1 MPTPIPPLHPRPL
14 LTVRRAATAFVTLAA
29 LLALVALPAGAGA
42 DSGDPPATAPAATD
56 ATPELLGGALTV
68 PDGGVVPIGLLVPDD
83 TLDPRLLTLE
93 LSGAEW
99 NRAAMRLE
107 QMLARRTTL
116 ERRIGATRAGVEA
129 TTTELRDVTAE
140 LDRARR
146 ERRHLAAT
154 ATNVDA
160 LLADRAVHRF
170 VGLGSAD
177 PVIDPGPDLDARRQA
192 ELLDT
197 VQADLLDRRAE
208 LRRRAASIDGEIE
221 ALVARRRALATE
233 RAAARSRLEE
243 LLAERAEVNA
253 ALPGLVDAA
262 RWTRRRAVVAG
273 TDLPLVALDAYLE
286 AADRQAEA
294 EPTCGLAWW
303 QLAAIARVES
313 RHGRLGP
320 ADLGPDGR
328 VSPPIVGI
336 ALDGSSGV
344 RRVVDTDGGAL
355 DGDPV
360 LDRALGPFQF
370 IPETWTR
377 WAVDGDG
384 DGRLDV
390 QDVDD
395 AAATAARY
403 LCRLGGRLDTT
414 GGWRRAVLGY
424 NASTAYL
431 ELVDLYAGRYRRAL
445 GSALAA

>member
-1 MPTPIPPLHPRPL
+1 
-14 LTVRRAATAFVTLAA
+14 
-29 LLALVALPAGAGA
+29 
-42 DSGDPPATAPAATD
+42 
-56 ATPELLGGALTV
+56 
-68 PDGGVVPIGLLVPDD
+68 
-83 TLDPRLLTLE
+83 
-93 LSGAEW
+93 
-99 NRAAMRLE
+99 
-107 QMLARRTTL
+107 MLARRTTL
-116 ERRIGATRAGVEA
+116 ERRVGATRAEVE
-129 TTTELRDVTAE
+129 TTTSELRDVTAE

-154 ATNVDA
+154 AADVDA

-197 VQADLLDRRAE
+197 VQADLLARRAE
-208 LRRRAASIDGEIE
+208 LRRRAASIDGEIDE
-221 ALVARRRALATE
+221 LAARRRALATD

-243 LLAERAEVNA
+243 LAAESVEVEA

-262 RWTRRRAVVAG
+262 RRARRGAVVAG
-273 TDLPLVALDAYLE
+273 TDLPLVAVDAYLK
-286 AADRQAEA
+286 AADRQAGVA
-294 EPTCGLAWW
+294 PACGVAWW

-336 ALDGSSGV
+336 ALDGSAGV

-360 LDRALGPFQF
+360 LDRAVGPFQF
-370 IPETWTR
+370 IPETWAR

-390 QDVDD
+390 QDIDD
-395 AAATAARY
+395 AAAAAARY
-403 LCRLGGRLDTT
+403 LCRLGGRLDTA

-431 ELVDLYAGRYRRAL
+431 ELVDLHAQRYRRAL
-445 GSALAA
+445 ASALAP